1 MPDVQ
6 IKFAEDGEILA
17 KGPNI
22 MMGYYKRPDLTAEV
36 IDKDGW
42 FHTGDIGELQDGKFL
57 KITDRKKELFK
68 TSGGKYVAPQAI
80 ENKMKECRF
89 IEQMMVVG
97 DARKYVAALI
107 VLSLPDI
114 KDWAKENNIDLSNGI
129 TDNKQVLTL
138 LDGEINKR
146 NAEFGKWEQIK
157 KYTLLQEE
165 WTSETGELT
174 PTLKLKR
181 KAINERY
188 GHLIEAMYHNE
199 EAVHV

>member
-1 MPDVQ
+1 
-6 IKFAEDGEILA
+6 
-17 KGPNI
+17 
-22 MMGYYKRPDLTAEV
+22 MMGYYNRPDLTAEV

-114 KDWAKENNIDLSNGI
+114 KDWAKENNVDLSNGI
-129 TDNKQVLTL
+129 IDNKQVIALI
-138 LDGEINKR
+138 DIEINKR
-146 NAEFGKWEQIK
+146 NTEFGKWEQIK